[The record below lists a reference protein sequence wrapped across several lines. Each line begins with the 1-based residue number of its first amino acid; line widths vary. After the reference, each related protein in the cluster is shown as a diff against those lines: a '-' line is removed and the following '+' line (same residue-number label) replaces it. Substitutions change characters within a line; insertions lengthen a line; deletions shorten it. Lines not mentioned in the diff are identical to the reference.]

1 MSSQKRHI
9 NEEEIKVNS
18 LKIARELKKHLGK
31 KIKKG
36 KVAIAAVARGGLIP
50 TQYIAYALGIRDIYC
65 ITSKLYDGEQKGS
78 KEQEV
83 GNLMMVD
90 YETFDYIIVIDDI
103 YDSGETMEG
112 LLYAFGEIAAAFEED
127 TKFIPCVTFTQK
139 KKKFM
144 QDNGI
149 IYGEKIKK
157 INGVSPWLVFPWDED
172 MEGKSFE

>member
-1 MSSQKRHI
+1 MGNKRHI
-9 NEEEIKVNS
+9 KEKEIKVNS
-18 LKIARELKKHLGK
+18 LKLAKELKKTLGK

-50 TQYIAYALGIRDIYC
+50 AQYIAYALGIRDIYA
-65 ITSKLYDGEQKGS
+65 ITSKLYEGDTKGS

-90 YETFDYIIVIDDI
+90 YEAFDYIIVIDDI

-112 LLYAFGEIAAAFEED
+112 LLYALSEISAAFKED
-127 TKFIPCVTFTQK
+127 TKFVPCVVFTQK

-144 QDNGI
+144 EESGI
-149 IYGEKIKK
+149 LYGEKIQRIKGK
-157 INGVSPWLVFPWDED
+157 SPWLVFPWDED
-172 MEGKSFE
+172 MEGEPFE